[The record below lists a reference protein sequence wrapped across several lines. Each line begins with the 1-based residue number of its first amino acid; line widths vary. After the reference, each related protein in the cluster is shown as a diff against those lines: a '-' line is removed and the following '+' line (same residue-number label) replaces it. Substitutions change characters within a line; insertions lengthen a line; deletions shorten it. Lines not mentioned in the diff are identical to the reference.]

1 MYVQVMLYC
10 TAVPDVLMAA
20 LLHRSLNHEVQSISA
35 PTGTVRMI
43 KHVKVLQM
51 CKNESLC
58 SFFYT
63 KGIWL
68 IFNDNLFTWIKS
80 TIETLCI

>member
-1 MYVQVMLYC
+1 MPHQMFPFIKVK
-10 TAVPDVLMAA
+10 
-20 LLHRSLNHEVQSISA
+20 LHRSLNQEVQSISA

-63 KGIWL
+63 KGIWV
-68 IFNDNLFTWIKS
+68 IFNDNLFTWIKG

>member
-1 MYVQVMLYC
+1 MLYC
-10 TAVPDVLMAA
+10 TAVPDVLVAA
-20 LLHRSLNHEVQSISA
+20 LLHRSLNQEVQSISA
-35 PTGTVRMI
+35 STGTVRMI

-63 KGIWL
+63 KGIWV
-68 IFNDNLFTWIKS
+68 IFNDNLFTWIKG

>member
-20 LLHRSLNHEVQSISA
+20 LLHRSLNQEVQSISA

-43 KHVKVLQM
+43 EHVKVLQM

-63 KGIWL
+63 KGIWV
-68 IFNDNLFTWIKS
+68 IFNDNLFTWIKG

>member
-1 MYVQVMLYC
+1 MPHQMFPFIKVK
-10 TAVPDVLMAA
+10 
-20 LLHRSLNHEVQSISA
+20 LHRSLNQEVQSISA

-63 KGIWL
+63 KGIWV
-68 IFNDNLFTWIKS
+68 IFNDNLFTLIKG

>member
-1 MYVQVMLYC
+1 MLYC
-10 TAVPDVLMAA
+10 TAVPDVLVAA
-20 LLHRSLNHEVQSISA
+20 LLHRSLNQEVQSISA

-43 KHVKVLQM
+43 KYVKVLQM

-63 KGIWL
+63 KGIWV
-68 IFNDNLFTWIKS
+68 IFNDNLFTWIKG

>member
-1 MYVQVMLYC
+1 MYVLVMLYC
-10 TAVPDVLMAA
+10 TAVPDVLVAA
-20 LLHRSLNHEVQSISA
+20 LLHRSLNQEVQSISA

-63 KGIWL
+63 KGIWV
-68 IFNDNLFTWIKS
+68 IFNDNLFTWI
-80 TIETLCI
+80 IETLCI